1 MADCPLADECPSF
14 TERIEGMGCVH
25 YGDRGGAEWCQHY
38 NQPIQDLKAQP
49 VKPGEEVVVEVTDIH
64 ESGAGV
70 GRTEDGFIILVD
82 GILPDARAR
91 VKVTRVR
98 SNHATAEEVER
109 LPMTEAGEAEG
120 DGDEEGDDTVD
131 GAPDPEDADAEEDA
145 EETSRDR
152 GRRERLGSR
161 DNFWGG
167 D

>member
-38 NQPIQDLKAQP
+38 NQPIRDLKAQP

-109 LPMTEAGEAEG
+109 LPM
-120 DGDEEGDDTVD
+120 EEGTDDADGTD
-131 GAPDPEDADAEEDA
+131 GAGADGADAEEGTGADEDA
-145 EETSRDR
+145 SRDR